1 MLDIKKIDYG
11 YIINHYCNSLN
22 DRRITFRENI

>member
-11 YIINHYCNSLN
+11 YIIYYICRTLN
-22 DRRITFRENI
+22 DRRITFIENL

>member
-11 YIINHYCNSLN
+11 YIIHYIHNALN
-22 DRRITFRENI
+22 DRRITFIENL